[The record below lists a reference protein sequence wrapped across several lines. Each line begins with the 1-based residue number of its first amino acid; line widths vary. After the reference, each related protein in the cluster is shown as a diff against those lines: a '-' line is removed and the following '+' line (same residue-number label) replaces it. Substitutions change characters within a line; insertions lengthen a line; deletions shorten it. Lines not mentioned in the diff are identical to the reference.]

1 MTDVYRTDDP
11 AADQAAHHALVG
23 LHSLADGLGGVDP
36 GTLPGFV
43 PLVPAVALRTVAEA
57 PVEQVP
63 VSARVGVLYSLASK
77 DFPHYE
83 GNEDAYRA
91 LADSVAQQRTGV
103 DADQLLSDVKAAAAG
118 DTPFE
123 KTASGQALPHHEAV
137 FVDRDVCATRTV
149 TVGGLRGTWVYSEL
163 ETDAPFA
170 QVADWVDPRSWP
182 QRGPMMFKGMS
193 VVGGNDPVRIGAL
206 GTEHWHGVFHEEV
219 QLVRR
224 MNTLLHCDFWRDGD
238 QACGMTYDL
247 ALSLDNQLDV
257 DRGFLLVVDTG
268 ATRRVKVLKIVGFT
282 DDVWDDVARMVCPFW
297 TDWVRG
303 AVQGGS
309 TSVPHPPKADPG
321 SPDTPTTGGATG
333 DRMSEWLE
341 FFGDAARVYADLFD
355 DVTGR
360 AAAGGYSATDW
371 LDDARRTWTQL
382 AKDWARAWS
391 YGMESLQELREQG
404 LDAGFAPPGADREA
418 ARGYTANLLKAA
430 GDAAA
435 SATAGSGAAAAAGR
449 TVAAP
454 AGATTAS
461 ASARVEGTTVP
472 LVGLGP
478 NDQPR
483 VTGLTSIEAGGS
495 MIPESDLAVSVIT
508 TADGS
513 SAVRVTTAN
522 ATAAPGLYVG
532 TVQTAEGQP
541 LAPVQLYLSRAEAPA
556 S

>member
-1 MTDVYRTDDP
+1 MTDVPDGPDP
-11 AADQAAHHALVG
+11 STTHHALVG
-23 LHSLADGLGGVDP
+23 LHALADGLGGVDP
-36 GTLPGFV
+36 GALPGFV

-103 DADQLLSDVKAAAAG
+103 DAEQLLSDVKAAAAG
-118 DTPFE
+118 DTSFE
-123 KTASGQALPHHEAV
+123 KTASGQALPHHEAA
-137 FVDRDVCATRTV
+137 FVDKDVCTTRTV
-149 TVGGLRGTWVYSEL
+149 SVGGLRGTWVFSEL

-193 VVGGNDPVRIGAL
+193 VVGGDDPVPIGSL

-224 MNTLLHCDFWRDGD
+224 LDTLLHCDFWRDGD

-268 ATRRVKVLKIVGFT
+268 PTRRVKVLKIVGFT
-282 DDVWDDVARMVCPFW
+282 EDLWDDVARMVCPFW

-309 TSVPHPPKADPG
+309 TSTPRPPAADPG
-321 SPDTPTTGGATG
+321 PTGTPTPGGSTG
-333 DRMSEWLE
+333 DRMGEWLQ

-360 AAAGGYSATDW
+360 ASAGGYSATDW
-371 LDDARRTWTQL
+371 IDDARRTWTQL
-382 AKDWARAWS
+382 AQDWARAWS
-391 YGMESLQELREQG
+391 YGMESLQEITEQG
-404 LDAGFAPPGADREA
+404 MDAGFAPPGADRQA
-418 ARGYTANLLKAA
+418 ARGYAATMMGAA
-430 GDAAA
+430 GAAAA
-435 SATAGSGAAAAAGR
+435 SAAGR
-449 TVAAP
+449 TVS
-454 AGATTAS
+454 ATTAATS
-461 ASARVEGTTVP
+461 TPPDARAEGTTVP
-472 LVGLGP
+472 LAGLGP

-483 VTGLTSIEAGGS
+483 VTALRSIEAGGAL
-495 MIPESDLAVSVIT
+495 IPEADLSVSVVT
-508 TADGS
+508 AADGS
-513 SAVRVTTAN
+513 SAVRVITTN
-522 ATAAPGLYVG
+522 TTVAPGLYVG
-532 TVQTAEGQP
+532 TVQTPEGQP
-541 LAPVQLYLSRAEAPA
+541 LAPVQLYLSRAEAPTP
-556 S
+556 

>member
-1 MTDVYRTDDP
+1 
-11 AADQAAHHALVG
+11 
-23 LHSLADGLGGVDP
+23 
-36 GTLPGFV
+36 
-43 PLVPAVALRTVAEA
+43 
-57 PVEQVP
+57 
-63 VSARVGVLYSLASK
+63 
-77 DFPHYE
+77 
-83 GNEDAYRA
+83 
-91 LADSVAQQRTGV
+91 
-103 DADQLLSDVKAAAAG
+103 
-118 DTPFE
+118 
-123 KTASGQALPHHEAV
+123 
-137 FVDRDVCATRTV
+137 
-149 TVGGLRGTWVYSEL
+149 
-163 ETDAPFA
+163 
-170 QVADWVDPRSWP
+170 
-182 QRGPMMFKGMS
+182 
-193 VVGGNDPVRIGAL
+193 
-206 GTEHWHGVFHEEV
+206 
-219 QLVRR
+219 
-224 MNTLLHCDFWRDGD
+224 
-238 QACGMTYDL
+238 MTYDL